1 MKIARV
7 CRRAVSITDTVRPM
21 KFNESTSNNLQLAA
35 APLQQDPQV
44 RAQPN
49 RAERRSNQS
58 TRNATYVANSY
69 PLIAPLREGP
79 TQAPA
84 LQVPDRILRLPE
96 VLAMVGI
103 GRTSLLAMVAAQEF
117 PAPLKLTARI
127 RGWRLSAIEAFLASK
142 ELNND

>member
-1 MKIARV
+1 MK
-7 CRRAVSITDTVRPM
+7 S
-21 KFNESTSNNLQLAA
+21 NESISNKMQLAA
-35 APLQQDPQV
+35 APPQQEPQAS
-44 RAQPN
+44 AQPN
-49 RAERRSNQS
+49 RAERRSNHS
-58 TRNATYVANSY
+58 TRNATDVANSY
-69 PLIAPLREGP
+69 PLTAPLRAGP

-103 GRTSLLAMVAAQEF
+103 GRTCLLAMVAAQEF

-142 ELNND
+142 ELIND